1 MSMLIKTLRTI
12 MPELSRTEQEAL
24 ESGTTGWD
32 AEILSGKPNWNK
44 MFALKKPQ
52 LSADERAFLDGPVE
66 ELCKKLDSWK
76 IANDGDLSKDI
87 WDFMKQKGFFGMVV
101 GKEYGG
107 LGFSAQGHSAVVM
120 KVASRD
126 LTAAV
131 TIMVPNSLGPAELLH
146 HYGTK
151 EQKDHY
157 LPRLAT
163 GEDIPCFALTEPGA
177 GSDAT
182 SLTSRGRVFKDTDG
196 ELKIKLNWEKRY
208 ITLGP
213 VATVVGLAFQLEDPD
228 NLLGKGNKNPG
239 ITCALIPADTPGI
252 DIGNRHRPMNLS
264 FQNGPNT
271 GKDVVIP
278 VSAIIG
284 GPERAG
290 HGWRM
295 LMECLAIG
303 RAISLPALST
313 AAMQLAGHA
322 TGAYSRVRRQF
333 NMQIGKFEGVEEVL
347 GRMAGTTYMINAARE
362 ATLQMV
368 DEGQRPA
375 VPSAIVKYHATE
387 NMRRSVNDM
396 MDIHGGK
403 AICDGPGNIM
413 ARMYQSVPVAITV
426 EGANV
431 MTRNLIIFGQ
441 GSVRAHKHMLDMIQ
455 AINNP
460 DMKKGAREARRLL
473 LKMAGHAVVNMGRC
487 LWLGVTRGVFNRA
500 PVQDRDVKKHYR
512 QIERLSTAFNTV
524 TDLSLLS
531 LGGKLKRLER
541 VSGRLGDVFS
551 NLYMASS
558 TLWHYEVNGRKKEDL
573 PLVNWACT
581 HALQQAEKALDDVI
595 TNFPHKETNPL
606 GFVARLMRPLSFPV
620 PGLRLKGPSDKM
632 DKLAADIVREPGAA
646 RDRLSANIFK
656 PKGSKDYMA
665 VLEEAFHKSI
675 ETDPLEKKL
684 SRALRDKAVEGGQ
697 RADVI
702 ARAAEKGVLSKDEA
716 KALSDMDALRR
727 AVIMVDDFP
736 QDATARQNIRGTAA
750 EPRPAEAAV
759 KAPKFG

>member
-1 MSMLIKTLRTI
+1 MSMLIKTLRKI

-24 ESGTTGWD
+24 ESGTTSWD
-32 AEILSGKPNWNK
+32 AEIMSGNPNWK
-44 MFALKKPQ
+44 KVLSLKKPQ
-52 LSADERAFLDGPVE
+52 LRPDEQAFLDGATE

-76 IANDGDLSKDI
+76 IDNDGDISKDI
-87 WDFMKQKGFFGMVV
+87 WDFMKQKGFFGMVI

-107 LGFSAQGHSAVVM
+107 LGFSAQGHSAVIM
-120 KVASRD
+120 KIASRD

-182 SLTSRGRVFKDTDG
+182 SITSRGRVFKDTDG
-196 ELKIKLNWEKRY
+196 EIKIKLNWEKRY

-228 NLLGKGNKNPG
+228 NLLGKNNPKPG

-252 DIGNRHRPMNLS
+252 DIGNRHRPMNLA
-264 FQNGPNT
+264 FQNGPNS

-278 VSAIIG
+278 ASAIIG

-290 HGWRM
+290 QGWRM
-295 LMECLAIG
+295 LMECLAVG
-303 RAISLPALST
+303 RAISLPGLST
-313 AAMQLAGHA
+313 AAMQLAGHV

-347 GRMAGTTYMINAARE
+347 GRMAGTTYMINAARS

-368 DEGQRPA
+368 DENQRPA

-387 NMRRSVNDM
+387 NMRKSVNDM

-403 AICDGPGNIM
+403 AICDGPSNIM
-413 ARMYQSVPVAITV
+413 AKMYQSVPVAITV
-426 EGANV
+426 EGANI

-441 GSVRAHKHMLDMIQ
+441 GSVRSHKHMLDMIQ

-460 DMKKGAREARRLL
+460 DMKKGSRDARKLL
-473 LKMAGHAVVNMGRC
+473 LKMTGHALMNMGRC
-487 LWLGVTRGVFNRA
+487 LWLGVTRGVFSRA
-500 PVQDRDVKKHYR
+500 PVQDKDVGHHYK
-512 QIERLSTAFNTV
+512 QIDRLSAVFNTV
-524 TDLSLLS
+524 TDLSFMT

-558 TLWHYEVNGRKKEDL
+558 TLWHYEVNGRQKEDL

-581 HALQQAEKALDDVI
+581 HALKQAERAMDDVI
-595 TNFPHKETNPL
+595 TNFPHKETNFM
-606 GFVARLMRPLSFPV
+606 GFFARLMRPLAFPV
-620 PGLRLKGPSDKM
+620 PGLRLDAPNDKM
-632 DKLAADIVREPGAA
+632 DKAAADIIREPGEA
-646 RDRLSANIFK
+646 RERLSANIFK
-656 PKGSKDYMA
+656 PKDPKEYMA
-665 VLEEAFHKSI
+665 VLEEAFLKSI
-675 ETDPLEKKL
+675 ETDPIEKKL
-684 SRALRDKAVEGGQ
+684 SKALRDKIVEGGQ
-697 RADVI
+697 RDDVLTK
-702 ARAAEKGVLSKDEA
+702 AATSGALTKDEA
-716 KALSDMDALRR
+716 EQLRNMDRLRR
-727 AVIMVDDFP
+727 SVIMVDDFP
-736 QDATARQNIRGTAA
+736 QDATARSNIRSSTPQAA
-750 EPRPAEAAV
+750 Q